1 MVARLELTTR
11 LLKPHGLL
19 LLALATTFAAEYL
32 IMKLLPLILPVGC
45 GATCEAMLDACLLT
59 LVVAPVLWSTAVR
72 PLQRLAQSHLLF
84 LRRALTSQEEERRRI
99 TREVH
104 DGIGQSLTSLMLG
117 LRALEE
123 TTSDANTRENVKSLR
138 ELGAGIHEELRRIV
152 RGLRPAILDQL
163 GLAAAT
169 LRLAEDIRHAS
180 RSTLEVDVEEL
191 AGVRLDS
198 ELESNAF
205 RILQEAITNSMR
217 HASASVIQVTVHIRN
232 NNLEL
237 TIQDDGSGFDIGN
250 LIPDVRGG
258 YGIASIRE
266 RAVICGGRV
275 ELTTSPGKGTT
286 VFAQLPLENG
296 RKKND

>member
-1 MVARLELTTR
+1 
-11 LLKPHGLL
+11 
-19 LLALATTFAAEYL
+19 
-32 IMKLLPLILPVGC
+32 
-45 GATCEAMLDACLLT
+45 
-59 LVVAPVLWSTAVR
+59 
-72 PLQRLAQSHLLF
+72 
-84 LRRALTSQEEERRRI
+84 
-99 TREVH
+99 
-104 DGIGQSLTSLMLG
+104 
-117 LRALEE
+117 
-123 TTSDANTRENVKSLR
+123 
-138 ELGAGIHEELRRIV
+138 
-152 RGLRPAILDQL
+152 
-163 GLAAAT
+163 
-169 LRLAEDIRHAS
+169 
-180 RSTLEVDVEEL
+180 
-191 AGVRLDS
+191 
-198 ELESNAF
+198 
-205 RILQEAITNSMR
+205 MR